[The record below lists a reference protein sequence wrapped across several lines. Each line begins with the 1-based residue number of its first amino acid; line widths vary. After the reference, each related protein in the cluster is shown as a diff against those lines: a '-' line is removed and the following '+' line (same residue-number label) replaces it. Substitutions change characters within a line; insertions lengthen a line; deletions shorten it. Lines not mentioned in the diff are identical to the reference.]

1 MDPIQTAKELL
12 ERHRSNE
19 SEETIV
25 EDVIVEDIEDL
36 ETEEVEEVEED
47 VDEAYM
53 TSSKKKMKKEED
65 DEDEDDEDDEEEV
78 DEATAL
84 DSVKGKGKGAKSGT
98 ILDVDDNE
106 VPGAKATDA
115 PKGKDTD
122 GKNKSSVKT
131 KPSAASNKIDK
142 AKMKEHIDVM
152 FGSEDLSED
161 FKSRAGTIFEAAL
174 NESLETYIEA
184 VDAHYATQLEEE
196 TSRVRE
202 NLSEKL
208 NDYMGYVVDEWM
220 RDNELALERGL
231 RGDIA
236 ESFMSGLKGL
246 FTSHY
251 IDVPEEKYDL
261 LEEMNGKFDDLT
273 EEINTQIHSN
283 VELKKE
289 IQELKC
295 KEIFHELSEGLVDTE
310 VEKFESLSEGI
321 EFDSTEQYKE
331 KLEVIKEGYFS
342 DASES
347 SVNFDVESNDVDDNN
362 ELPKTGTMSNYTNA
376 ISRQMKK

>member
-12 ERHRSNE
+12 ELHRSKEEN
-19 SEETIV
+19 ETIV
-25 EDVIVEDIEDL
+25 EDVVEDIVEDL
-36 ETEEVEEVEED
+36 ETEEVEEIEEIEEAKKVKED
-47 VDEAYM
+47 DDED
-53 TSSKKKMKKEED
+53 EVED
-65 DEDEDDEDDEEEV
+65 DEDDDDEEEV
-78 DEATAL
+78 DEATTAQA
-84 DSVKGKGKGAKSGT
+84 SVVGKGKGAKAGK
-98 ILDVDDNE
+98 ILDGDDNE
-106 VPGAKATDA
+106 VPGAKATDV

-122 GKNKSSVKT
+122 AKNKKSVKT
-131 KPSAASNKIDK
+131 KPSMAK
-142 AKMKEHIDVM
+142 ATMAKEHADAL
-152 FGSEDLSED
+152 FAGEELSED
-161 FKSRAGTIFEAAL
+161 FKGKATTIFEAAL
-174 NESLETYIEA
+174 NENLETYIEA

-196 TSRVRE
+196 TVRVRE
-202 NLSEKL
+202 DLTEKL

-220 RDNELALERGL
+220 KDNELALERGL

-236 ESFMSGLKGL
+236 ESFMTGLKDL

-261 LEEMNGKFDDLT
+261 LEEMNSKFDTLT

-310 VEKFESLSEGI
+310 VEKFQSLSEGI
-321 EFDSTEQYKE
+321 EFDTTDQYKE

-347 SVNFDVESNDVDDNN
+347 SVNFDVESNDVDDN
-362 ELPKTGTMSNYTNA
+362 ELPKSGTMSHYTNA
-376 ISRQMKK
+376 ISRHMKK

>member
-12 ERHRSNE
+12 ELHRSKEEN
-19 SEETIV
+19 ETIV
-25 EDVIVEDIEDL
+25 EDVVEDIVEDL
-36 ETEEVEEVEED
+36 ETEEVEELEEIEEAKKVKED
-47 VDEAYM
+47 DAEDEV
-53 TSSKKKMKKEED
+53 ED
-65 DEDEDDEDDEEEV
+65 DEDDDDEEEV
-78 DEATAL
+78 DEATTAQA
-84 DSVKGKGKGAKSGT
+84 SVVGNGKGAKAGK

-106 VPGAKATDA
+106 VPGAKATDV

-122 GKNKSSVKT
+122 AKNKKSVKT
-131 KPSAASNKIDK
+131 KPSMAK
-142 AKMKEHIDVM
+142 ATMAKEHADAL
-152 FGSEDLSED
+152 FAGEELSED
-161 FKSRAGTIFEAAL
+161 FKGKATTIFEAAL
-174 NESLETYIEA
+174 NENLETYIEA

-196 TSRVRE
+196 TVRVRE
-202 NLSEKL
+202 DLTEKL

-220 RDNELALERGL
+220 KDNELALERGL

-236 ESFMSGLKGL
+236 ESFMTGLKDL

-261 LEEMNGKFDDLT
+261 LEEMNSKFDTLT

-310 VEKFESLSEGI
+310 VEKFQSLSEGI
-321 EFDSTEQYKE
+321 EFDTTDQYKE

-347 SVNFDVESNDVDDNN
+347 SVNFDVESNDVDDN
-362 ELPKTGTMSNYTNA
+362 ELPKSGTMSHYTNV
-376 ISRQMKK
+376 ISRHMKK